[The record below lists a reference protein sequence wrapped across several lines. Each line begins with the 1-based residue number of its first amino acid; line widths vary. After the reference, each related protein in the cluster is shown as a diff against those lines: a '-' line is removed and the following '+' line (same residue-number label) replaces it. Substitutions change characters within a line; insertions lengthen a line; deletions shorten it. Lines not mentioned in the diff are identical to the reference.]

1 MLQRKVP
8 QTLVY
13 GVKQALTRSQ
23 QQSKNAAD
31 GSDLMAVKEHVQSSS
46 SSSASSA
53 TTVKKFVGEV
63 SGGVQLSNNFTI
75 DAVANVSDAIV
86 KAIGIDKLMEIAST
100 NIELPDE
107 QFIAHYGSLDFSQEE
122 FDMFTS
128 GSHHYSAAIATT
140 TTTANNN
147 NSTSNSHHIMALINT
162 SAAVNN
168 KSSTIATNNNN
179 NNRTNT
185 TSKMSS
191 GPVVSS
197 ANSSVKFEDVTHR
210 RENALNALTERILSG
225 LKQLVTQLRQ
235 LLWNGSSVFSTAAS
249 SNSQELSASAAAA
262 SNTTNQTRVK
272 ELTALGVIFAA
283 AYAVDVILFRM
294 FKNQMVSHSF
304 RSNLMGTL
312 RTMNF

>member
-128 GSHHYSAAIATT
+128 GSHHYSAAIA
-140 TTTANNN
+140 NN
-147 NSTSNSHHIMALINT
+147 NSTNNSHHSMALINT

-168 KSSTIATNNNN
+168 KSSTTATN

>member
-128 GSHHYSAAIATT
+128 GSHHYSAAIA
-140 TTTANNN
+140 NN
-147 NSTSNSHHIMALINT
+147 NSTNNSHHSMALINT

-168 KSSTIATNNNN
+168 KSSTTATNN
-179 NNRTNT
+179 NNRTNM

>member
-46 SSSASSA
+46 SSSSSSA

-140 TTTANNN
+140 TTANNNN
-147 NSTSNSHHIMALINT
+147 NSTNNSHHSMALINT

-168 KSSTIATNNNN
+168 KSSTTATN

-249 SNSQELSASAAAA
+249 SNSQELSASAAA

>member
-168 KSSTIATNNNN
+168 KSSTTATN

-249 SNSQELSASAAAA
+249 SNSQELSASAAA

>member
-46 SSSASSA
+46 SSSSSSA

-128 GSHHYSAAIATT
+128 GSHHYSAAIST
-140 TTTANNN
+140 TTTAINNNNN
-147 NSTSNSHHIMALINT
+147 NSTNNSHHSMALINT

-168 KSSTIATNNNN
+168 KSSTTATN

-249 SNSQELSASAAAA
+249 SNSQELSASAAA

>member
-46 SSSASSA
+46 SSSSSSA

-128 GSHHYSAAIATT
+128 GSHHYSAAIA
-140 TTTANNN
+140 NN
-147 NSTSNSHHIMALINT
+147 NSTNNSHHSMALINT

-168 KSSTIATNNNN
+168 KSSTTATN

-249 SNSQELSASAAAA
+249 SNSQELSASAAA